1 MFGRMEKTM
10 RKKLRSRWLCLL
22 MVALLA
28 VSLLAGCGKS
38 GAGTAQES
46 ASQLASITESG
57 PESIEA
63 GPTESG
69 AEDPGGGLAEIEPET
84 LEEEPAEILPED
96 AQGGQAAAGKDL
108 IEIDITDSG

>member
-10 RKKLRSRWLCLL
+10 RKKLRSRWLYLL

-28 VSLLAGCGKS
+28 VGLLAGCGKS

-57 PESIEA
+57 PENIEA
-63 GPTESG
+63 GPTENG
-69 AEDPGGGLAEIEPET
+69 AEDPGGGLAEIEP
-84 LEEEPAEILPED
+84 
-96 AQGGQAAAGKDL
+96 
-108 IEIDITDSG
+108 